1 MTPKKREVQHILL
14 QEFELMISGIILA
27 GGLSTRLGRD
37 KSLEPIENQTMI
49 SRIHEKLLQITS
61 DITIVVNTKEK
72 ANKIPLDN
80 VEIAIDLYP
89 NCGSLGGIFTGL
101 THAKQQWAFIV
112 ACDMPF
118 INIKLI
124 QKMIEL
130 RENND
135 AVVPYLNNF
144 PEPTHALYSKNCL
157 PYIERYLKQNELKI
171 SNFFRDINMK
181 KVTREIIEK
190 YDPDSLSLFNINNQ
204 KELNSAK
211 QILRNKSKS

>member
-1 MTPKKREVQHILL
+1 M
-14 QEFELMISGIILA
+14 LA
-27 GGLSTRLGRD
+27 RS
-37 KSLEPIENQTMI
+37 
-49 SRIHEKLLQITS
+49 
-61 DITIVVNTKEK
+61 KEK

>member
-1 MTPKKREVQHILL
+1 
-14 QEFELMISGIILA
+14 
-27 GGLSTRLGRD
+27 
-37 KSLEPIENQTMI
+37 
-49 SRIHEKLLQITS
+49 
-61 DITIVVNTKEK
+61 
-72 ANKIPLDN
+72 
-80 VEIAIDLYP
+80 
-89 NCGSLGGIFTGL
+89 
-101 THAKQQWAFIV
+101 
-112 ACDMPF
+112 
-118 INIKLI
+118 
-124 QKMIEL
+124 MIEL